1 MLDIEYIATDSL
13 QPYEGNAKEH
23 PPEQVQQIMTSIQEF
38 GMNDP
43 IAIWGPENMTIE
55 GHGRWLAC
63 TLLGMPKVPVIRL
76 DDLTDEQRRAYTLV
90 HNKLTLNSEF
100 NLDKLELELAGITD
114 IDMGDFGF
122 LDFDDD
128 SEPVETQEDDYDEPL
143 PTSAK
148 SKLGDI
154 YRLGDHYLMVG
165 DSTNYDDVAALM
177 AAGQPEGE
185 EPVKADL
192 CVTDPPY
199 NVAVSNEQGLTIKND
214 NMADFAFIGFLTDAF
229 GTMSENLKPGAPFYI
244 WYASRNAK
252 SFLEGLTNNGLQV
265 RQQLIWVKGHFVLG
279 HADYMWQHEPCQP
292 AGTMVLTPDGEKP
305 IEELHDG
312 DVVVSYDT
320 MQNEIRKAG
329 KTVKTASRHYKGT
342 LYGICA
348 GGKRT
353 WATNNHEFS
362 VRFNPDTANAWCTY
376 IMRKGDWW
384 RVGTTRTYDARG
396 FGLKHRFDQEHAE
409 EAWLVETF
417 ESRADAQMGE
427 QLLSTKYGI
436 PYTHWVPERGVVDDY
451 AHRTDRQI
459 RWLYDQLDLEA
470 LHNRAQKLLQDH
482 GRDSR
487 FPLVTQKSKR
497 DAYSR
502 RVTARIH
509 ACNIIPGLMMV
520 PVLNEEGAAEYA
532 VIDKIDTREH
542 DAKVF
547 SLAVEKY
554 EHYVADGIVTHNCL
568 YGWKEGPHYFRD
580 SRRESTILEIPP
592 APDIDKLK
600 KDEAIKLLHQICDYT
615 STTVMRAKKPA
626 ADDMHPTMKPITLI
640 AYQVQ
645 NSSRKGDTV
654 LDLFGGSGTTLIAC
668 EQTQR
673 LNRTME
679 YDPIY
684 ADVIID
690 RWEKFTGRKAE
701 LLGNAHDG
709 TAQGPADQADGEETE
724 LPFE

>member
-1 MLDIEYIATDSL
+1 MLDIEYVSTDSL

-43 IAIWGPENMTIE
+43 IAIWGPENMIIE

-185 EPVKADL
+185 EPVKADM

-214 NMADFAFIGFLTDAF
+214 NMADFAFINFLTDAF

-279 HADYMWQHEPCQP
+279 HADYMWQHEPC
-292 AGTMVLTPDGEKP
+292 
-305 IEELHDG
+305 
-312 DVVVSYDT
+312 
-320 MQNEIRKAG
+320 
-329 KTVKTASRHYKGT
+329 
-342 LYGICA
+342 
-348 GGKRT
+348 
-353 WATNNHEFS
+353 W
-362 VRFNPDTANAWCTY
+362 
-376 IMRKGDWW
+376 
-384 RVGTTRTYDARG
+384 
-396 FGLKHRFDQEHAE
+396 
-409 EAWLVETF
+409 
-417 ESRADAQMGE
+417 
-427 QLLSTKYGI
+427 
-436 PYTHWVPERGVVDDY
+436 
-451 AHRTDRQI
+451 
-459 RWLYDQLDLEA
+459 
-470 LHNRAQKLLQDH
+470 
-482 GRDSR
+482 
-487 FPLVTQKSKR
+487 
-497 DAYSR
+497 
-502 RVTARIH
+502 
-509 ACNIIPGLMMV
+509 
-520 PVLNEEGAAEYA
+520 
-532 VIDKIDTREH
+532 
-542 DAKVF
+542 
-547 SLAVEKY
+547 
-554 EHYVADGIVTHNCL
+554 

-592 APDIDKLK
+592 APEIDKLK

-709 TAQGPADQADGEETE
+709 TAQEPADQDDGEETE